1 MPLDPSILY
10 NALYALSTTDK
21 PPDSF
26 TAASKIASAY
36 RDYAMGG
43 QALGMPLVAPGPGV
57 ASMDASLGAAF
68 SVMPGL
74 PPVVAAG
81 YGAMVTAF
89 WAGAIFAPSP
99 LPGIA
104 APPIAVPAL
113 IATLSALLVVP
124 NPAELHAMSVA
135 TALDV
140 CTRTVLV
147 TFPQPPP
154 APPLIGPVV

>member
-1 MPLDPSILY
+1 MALNPGILY
-10 NALYALSTTDK
+10 DALYRLSTTEK
-21 PPDSF
+21 PPDPF

-81 YGAMVTAF
+81 YATMVLSY
-89 WAGAIFAPSP
+89 WAGAAFAPMP

-104 APPIAVPAL
+104 APPIATPAL
-113 IATLSALLVVP
+113 IATLSALLVAP
-124 NPAELHAMSVA
+124 NTAETHALAVS
-135 TALDV
+135 TALHV
-140 CTRTVLV
+140 CTLTTLV

>member
-1 MPLDPSILY
+1 MPLNPAILY
-10 NALYALSTTDK
+10 DALYKLSTSDK
-21 PPDSF
+21 PPDAL
-26 TAASKIASAY
+26 TAASKIAAAY
-36 RDYAMGG
+36 RDYAG
-43 QALGMPLVAPGPGV
+43 QGLALGMPLVAPGPAV
-57 ASMDASLGAAF
+57 ATMDLSLGAAF
-68 SVMPGL
+68 SVLPGL

-81 YGAMVTAF
+81 YGAMVTAY
-89 WAGAIFAPSP
+89 WAGATFSPSP

-124 NPAELHAMSVA
+124 NPAEVHALSVA

-154 APPLIGPVV
+154 APPLISPVV